1 MWHLMNKKSYII
13 LFILFSVL
21 LQSCFVS
28 KKYTR
33 NEALLV
39 QPDMFRAEINQKDS
53 SSIANIVWGE
63 FFKDTILK
71 NYIDVALK
79 ENLDLK
85 MAVEKIK
92 TSQSYYQQ
100 AKAQFF
106 PSVAIAPEVS
116 YNSQSLNTQFG
127 QLFGERRHLVQY
139 GIPFSLGW
147 ELDVW
152 GKISSAKRASQ
163 AALLS
168 TVASAQAYQSLLV
181 GNVAKL
187 YYQLLVLDEQ
197 FRITESTIITRT
209 KSLETTKALKVAG
222 TLTEAAVKQSEALLL
237 NAKGLLVNIENQRTI
252 TENALAILLN
262 QSPHKLERTH
272 LDQQTIDHE
281 LLYGVPYD
289 LLKNRPDIRAAEYE
303 LVNAF
308 ELSNVAQANFYPS
321 LRITA
326 NTGLQSVDIDRLFSL
341 KSLFVNTVA
350 SLTQPIWNKRQLT
363 TQKEIAMANQ
373 QIAYLQYRKSILV
386 ATNEVSNAL
395 ALYQT
400 QTELMSLKQQEYNSY
415 RLATEYSQELVN
427 NGMANYLEVLRAQ
440 ENELSAQ
447 LSYLN
452 ANYGRLIAVV
462 DLYRALGGGAK

>member
-1 MWHLMNKKSYII
+1 
-13 LFILFSVL
+13 
-21 LQSCFVS
+21 
-28 KKYTR
+28 
-33 NEALLV
+33 
-39 QPDMFRAEINQKDS
+39 MFRAEINQKDS

-63 FFKDTILK
+63 FFKDTLLK

-197 FRITESTIITRT
+197 FR
-209 KSLETTKALKVAG
+209 
-222 TLTEAAVKQSEALLL
+222 
-237 NAKGLLVNIENQRTI
+237 
-252 TENALAILLN
+252 
-262 QSPHKLERTH
+262 
-272 LDQQTIDHE
+272 
-281 LLYGVPYD
+281 
-289 LLKNRPDIRAAEYE
+289 
-303 LVNAF
+303 
-308 ELSNVAQANFYPS
+308 
-321 LRITA
+321 
-326 NTGLQSVDIDRLFSL
+326 
-341 KSLFVNTVA
+341 
-350 SLTQPIWNKRQLT
+350 
-363 TQKEIAMANQ
+363 
-373 QIAYLQYRKSILV
+373 
-386 ATNEVSNAL
+386 
-395 ALYQT
+395 
-400 QTELMSLKQQEYNSY
+400 
-415 RLATEYSQELVN
+415 
-427 NGMANYLEVLRAQ
+427 
-440 ENELSAQ
+440 
-447 LSYLN
+447 
-452 ANYGRLIAVV
+452 
-462 DLYRALGGGAK
+462 

>member
-1 MWHLMNKKSYII
+1 M
-13 LFILFSVL
+13 
-21 LQSCFVS
+21 
-28 KKYTR
+28 
-33 NEALLV
+33 
-39 QPDMFRAEINQKDS
+39 
-53 SSIANIVWGE
+53 
-63 FFKDTILK
+63 
-71 NYIDVALK
+71 
-79 ENLDLK
+79 
-85 MAVEKIK
+85 
-92 TSQSYYQQ
+92 
-100 AKAQFF
+100 
-106 PSVAIAPEVS
+106 
-116 YNSQSLNTQFG
+116 
-127 QLFGERRHLVQY
+127 
-139 GIPFSLGW
+139 
-147 ELDVW
+147 
-152 GKISSAKRASQ
+152 
-163 AALLS
+163 
-168 TVASAQAYQSLLV
+168 
-181 GNVAKL
+181 
-187 YYQLLVLDEQ
+187 
-197 FRITESTIITRT
+197 
-209 KSLETTKALKVAG
+209 
-222 TLTEAAVKQSEALLL
+222 
-237 NAKGLLVNIENQRTI
+237 
-252 TENALAILLN
+252 
-262 QSPHKLERTH
+262 ERTH

-350 SLTQPIWNKRQLT
+350 SLTQPIWNKRQLR

-386 ATNEVSNAL
+386 AANEVSNAL

>member
-1 MWHLMNKKSYII
+1 MWHLMNKRSYII

-63 FFKDTILK
+63 FFKDTLLK

-181 GNVAKL
+181 ANVAKL

-303 LVNAF
+303 LVNA
-308 ELSNVAQANFYPS
+308 
-321 LRITA
+321 
-326 NTGLQSVDIDRLFSL
+326 TGLQSVDIDRLFSL

-350 SLTQPIWNKRQLT
+350 SLTQPIWNKRQLR

-386 ATNEVSNAL
+386 AANEVSNAL